1 MTRYA
6 AYLEVGSEGLCMA
19 HVPDLPGCIVRA
31 ASRDEAMCRVP
42 EAIRDYHMRLRPL
55 RGAGIFKARCFDK
68 SAFWA
73 IIDSNSIT

>member
-31 ASRDEAMCRVP
+31 ASRDEAMCRLP
-42 EAIRDYHMRLRPL
+42 EAIRDYHMRLRRYAEQAYSRHAVLTNPPFGL
-55 RGAGIFKARCFDK
+55 
-68 SAFWA
+68 
-73 IIDSNSIT
+73 